1 MDELPAETWSIRRAG
16 AMEADAIVEILREA
30 ALWSARFG
38 ELHLAGGGNSP
49 SAEQRELAVAAEQ
62 IAGFEGTQIAACM
75 RLQCRDKIYWPD
87 DVEGDALY
95 LHKLAVRRASA
106 GQGWTGRMIDWAV
119 EEGRRSGARFLLLD
133 TLPGTKLVGLY
144 ERQWLCTFGRGAET
158 ISAAKCRQDGAVVI
172 TKAGSASV
180 FTSRTR
186 TISI

>member
-38 ELHLAGGGNSP
+38 EP
-49 SAEQRELAVAAEQ
+49 TWPVEEFTVAEQRELAVAAEQ
-62 IAGFEGTQIAACM
+62 IAGLEGTRIAACM

-106 GQGWTGRMIDWAV
+106 GLGWTGRLIDWAV
-119 EEGRRSGARFLLLD
+119 DEGRRSRARFLRLD

-144 ERQWLCTFGRGAET
+144 ERHGFVLLDEEPQRFLQRN
-158 ISAAKCRQDGAVVI
+158 VVRMER
-172 TKAGSASV
+172 SL
-180 FTSRTR
+180 
-186 TISI
+186 